1 MDDNEIAEQL
11 RLDHLI
17 CFAAYSASH
26 AFSRFYRPTLD
37 RLGLTYP
44 QFVVMMVLWERQKTT
59 MKALSEE
66 VQLESNTLTPLLKK
80 LEAAGLVRRTR
91 NSEDE
96 RVLDVEVTEKG
107 MALKM
112 DAKVMAL
119 ELAKA
124 SGETLEGVLD
134 LQQRLVKMR
143 RNIEKATAT

>member
-1 MDDNEIAEQL
+1 MDDQEIAEQL

-17 CFAAYSASH
+17 CFATYSASH

-44 QFVVMMVLWERQKTT
+44 QFVVMMVLWEHKKTT
-59 MKALSEE
+59 MKALSDD

-91 NSEDE
+91 NTEDE
-96 RVLDVEVTEKG
+96 RVLDVEVTDKG

-143 RNIEKATAT
+143 RSIEKATAS

>member
-26 AFSRFYRPTLD
+26 TFSRFYRPTLD

-44 QFVVMMVLWERQKTT
+44 QFVVMMVLWEQEKTT
-59 MKALSEE
+59 MKALSDD

-91 NSEDE
+91 NTADE
-96 RVLDVEVTEKG
+96 RMLDVEVTDKG
-107 MALKM
+107 MALKQ
-112 DAKVMAL
+112 DAKLMAL

-143 RNIEKATAT
+143 RNIEKATST